1 MGLVMKQLEKLPE
14 AELDQIREA
23 ALQHR
28 RQMVATVA

>member
-14 AELDQIREA
+14 AELDQIRQA

-28 RQMVATVA
+28 HRMLATVA